1 MKALIVEDEKMA
13 RDNLA
18 RTISSMFPDIEV
30 VGTASSVAETLRWLR
45 DPSCSAD
52 IIFMDVELSDGD
64 CFEIFRQ
71 EKVDSKVIMTTAY
84 DS

>member
-30 VGTASSVAETLRWLR
+30 
-45 DPSCSAD
+45 
-52 IIFMDVELSDGD
+52 I
-64 CFEIFRQ
+64 
-71 EKVDSKVIMTTAY
+71 
-84 DS
+84 